1 MVPPPLRHALAALT
15 CHVHAKR
22 SAAHVHFAAILIMLR
37 LYKQVERAKAV
48 ADNVERAGGSAM
60 LLNPAAAAAAG
71 AAPGKQQPHIS
82 LSQSYSL
89 QVLGSRPPS
98 KRRAGSR
105 RQSQFAAS
113 KCQIVLLTERA
124 QLLVVQARR
133 RRCSRWRSRSR
144 VLPIARFLPWRLAGA
159 SNTGRAFIHLPGHE
173 HNKFTVDTMLSRPA
187 ILKPAFAL
195 QSRTRFSDCLGCLT
209 ISRAYAVAISGINH
223 NAASPA
229 YL

>member
-1 MVPPPLRHALAALT
+1 
-15 CHVHAKR
+15 
-22 SAAHVHFAAILIMLR
+22 MLR

-48 ADNVERAGGSAM
+48 ADNVERAGGAAM

-89 QVLGSRPPS
+89 QVLGSRPPK
-98 KRRAGSR
+98 KRWAGSR
-105 RQSQFAAS
+105 RRQSHIAAG
-113 KCQIVLLTERA
+113 KRQMLLLTERA
-124 QLLVVQARR
+124 ELLVAQARR

-144 VLPIARFLPWRLAGA
+144 MLPIARFLPWRLAGA
-159 SNTGRAFIHLPGHE
+159 SNTGRAIIHLPGHE
-173 HNKFTVDTMLSRPA
+173 RNKFTVDTMLSRPA
-187 ILKPAFAL
+187 VLKPAFAL

-209 ISRAYAVAISGINH
+209 ISRAYAVAISGISH
-223 NAASPA
+223 NAASAA

>member
-1 MVPPPLRHALAALT
+1 MVLPPPRHALAAL
-15 CHVHAKR
+15 
-22 SAAHVHFAAILIMLR
+22 AAHTQFAAILIMLR

-48 ADNVERAGGSAM
+48 ADNVDRAGGAAM

-89 QVLGSRPPS
+89 QVLGSRLPK
-98 KRRAGSR
+98 KRWAGSR
-105 RQSQFAAS
+105 RRQSHIAAG
-113 KCQIVLLTERA
+113 KRQMLLLTERA
-124 QLLVVQARR
+124 ELLVAQARR

-144 VLPIARFLPWRLAGA
+144 MLPIARFLPWRLAGA
-159 SNTGRAFIHLPGHE
+159 SNTGRAIIHLPGHE

-187 ILKPAFAL
+187 ILKPVFAL

-209 ISRAYAVAISGINH
+209 ISRAYAVAISGISH